1 MEISSLQ
8 HTLTTA
14 FSMGMVVLLSPE
26 TFILGLLMA
35 AHKTRAR
42 LNSVVFFLGS
52 AIGLFLAIG
61 LGLWITPTTTPGV
74 EHASWLRFAVRA
86 GLGSALLYLGIFR
99 AWQYF
104 TGKDDRVPKT
114 KTPPPPWKAKLLSL
128 LPSLN
133 SESTFPINAYYLGS
147 TFLIGL
153 FTTGLHPK
161 TSILAITMGHQI
173 TRASGDEA
181 KIFGFALF
189 SVLALLPVAFPLF
202 LALFHPQAG
211 PRMKEKCTALLEE
224 HGRWVASIICI
235 IFALLLWNDALK
247 VMPR

>member
-1 MEISSLQ
+1 MDSTTLH
-8 HTLTTA
+8 HTIMTA

-61 LGLWITPTTTPGV
+61 IGLWITPTTTPGV

-99 AWQYF
+99 AWQFF
-104 TGKDDRVPKT
+104 TGKDDRVPKA
-114 KTPPPPWKAKLLSL
+114 KTPPPPWKAKLLSF

-133 SESTFPINAYYLGS
+133 SESNFPINSYYLGS

-161 TSILAITMGHQI
+161 ASILAITMGHQI
-173 TRASGDEA
+173 TLASRDEA
-181 KIFGFALF
+181 KILGFALF

-211 PRMKEKCTALLEE
+211 PRMKEKCTALLEK
-224 HGRWVASIICI
+224 HGRWVASIICL
-235 IFALLLWNDALK
+235 IFALLLWKDALK

>member
-1 MEISSLQ
+1 M
-8 HTLTTA
+8 TA
-14 FSMGMVVLLSPE
+14 FSLGMVVFLSPE
-26 TFILGLLMA
+26 AFVLGLLMA

-42 LNSVVFFLGS
+42 LNSVIFFLGS

-99 AWQYF
+99 AWQFF
-104 TGKDDRVPKT
+104 TGKDDRIPKA

-133 SESTFPINAYYLGS
+133 SESNFPINAYYLGS

-173 TRASGDEA
+173 TLASGDQA
-181 KIFGFALF
+181 KILGFALF

-211 PRMKEKCTALLEE
+211 PRMKEKCTALLEK

-235 IFALLLWNDALK
+235 VFALLLWHDAFK